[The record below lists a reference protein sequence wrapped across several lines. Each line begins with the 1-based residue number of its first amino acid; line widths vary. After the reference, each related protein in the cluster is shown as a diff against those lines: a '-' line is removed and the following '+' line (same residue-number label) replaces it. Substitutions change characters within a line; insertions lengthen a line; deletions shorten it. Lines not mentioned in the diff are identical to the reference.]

1 MVFIYIYIGFCND
14 SQVIIGDNV
23 AIGLDTCI
31 TTNSHMISNSYQRWG
46 ENTSKAVTVEDGVWI
61 GANVTVLQGVTISRG
76 GGGESPQAQW
86 SLAQQSQMHYMQGY
100 QREKSKV

>member
-1 MVFIYIYIGFCND
+1 MVSIYTGFCND

-31 TTNSHMISNSYQRWG
+31 TTNSHMIGNSNQRWG
-46 ENTSKAVTVEDGVWI
+46 ENTSKSVTVEDGVWI
-61 GANVTVLQGVTISRG
+61 GANVTVLQGVTIGRG
-76 GGGESPQAQW
+76 EKKSPQARW